1 MVRRGIASLGLAAA
15 LVLSACSSD
24 PGAESGELGEDLAV
38 NAEEPG
44 VSASEEPAAD
54 PEPEGEVEGGVEPTQ
69 GENAQEEGPDPSD
82 IDITTV
88 PDDITVEYV
97 QAVVDELERIYA
109 EALVLLMEEGEL
121 TIEITDRIGEI
132 FSIRQ
137 RDLRLQEFV
146 QVAEDGFPGM
156 RSPDDIEVRRRQV
169 ESIWDRSTECIY
181 AEALAFDG
189 AFFLQEPDPV
199 RSFLVLRPP
208 TRERPVDVNPTPW
221 VYSMLAIGEVGELRE
236 ERPCQE

>member
-97 QAVVDELERIYA
+97 QAVVDELERILA
-109 EALVLLMEEGEL
+109 EALVLMMEEGEL
-121 TIEITDRIGEI
+121 TIEITDRVGEI
-132 FSIRQ
+132 FSLDQVNARTAS
-137 RDLRLQEFV
+137 LQELS
-146 QVAEDGFPGM
+146 DSGFPNM
-156 RSPDDIEVRRRQV
+156 RPPDEIRPRLRRVEQILDI
-169 ESIWDRSTECIY
+169 SDGCIY
-181 AEALAFDG
+181 AETLTFDD
-189 AFFLQEPDPV
+189 A
-199 RSFLVLRPP
+199 FLVEPSDPIPVFVRLESPDVA
-208 TRERPVDVNPTPW
+208 RPVDINPTPW
-221 VYSMLAIGEVGELRE
+221 VLGSLGVGEPDQLRE
-236 ERPCQE
+236 VRPC